1 MTDERVKRIANEN
14 GTFGVLAKAEEESQ
28 EVHEAIVEFLK
39 DPSDPGLENH
49 MAEEIADF
57 MLVAEQVTFK
67 FGLADSIEKWREF
80 KINRTLERMG
90 LK

>member
-1 MTDERVKRIANEN
+1 MIDERVKRIANEN
-14 GTFGVLAKAEEESQ
+14 GTLGVLAKAEEESQ

-39 DPSDPGLENH
+39 DPNDPDLENH

-57 MLVAEQVTFK
+57 LIVADQLAFK
-67 FGLADSIEKWREF
+67 FGLGDMIEKWREF